1 MSQEVEKDLKREFEA
16 FTRARGEGALPPVAR
31 LEADLVASPR
41 RLGTTYAGGA
51 VVGYLV
57 SLAIC
62 AQSSIGLS
70 PLAWKTAATLH
81 TIPNPWCAM
90 ACGMAFGV
98 APSLAAVLL
107 LSRFQHRY
115 LIQRM
120 WWLLV
125 LVPILGSLVMVALGG
140 ERDLSWHL
148 TWMAAAIATP
158 YLSEALAGWLLRQ
171 RRWRRRPEH

>member
-1 MSQEVEKDLKREFEA
+1 MSQEVEKDLQREFEA
-16 FTRARGEGALPPVAR
+16 FACARSDRPPLSVAR
-31 LEADLVASPR
+31 LEADLVASPP
-41 RLGTTYAGGA
+41 RLGATYASGA
-51 VVGYLV
+51 AIGYLV

-81 TIPNPWCAM
+81 AIPDPWCAM
-90 ACGMAFGV
+90 VCGMAFGI
-98 APSLAAVLL
+98 APSLAALLL

-125 LVPILGSLVMVALGG
+125 LVPILGSLVMAALSG
-140 ERDLSWHL
+140 ERDLGWHL
-148 TWMAAAIATP
+148 IWMAAAIVTP
-158 YLSEALAGWLLRQ
+158 YLCEVLAGWLLRQ
-171 RRWRRRPEH
+171 RRWRPSALR